1 MNFHFGHQIL
11 ISRLRGISF
20 VVLILMFF
28 FNSYGQKTLNP
39 IKDNG
44 PKSKIELIRADS
56 LAGENSLNRTQ
67 TFLGNVIFSHRG
79 VLLGCQKAVHNLSS
93 NFIEA
98 YGKVVINQ
106 GDTLT
111 IVGDTLIYDGNL
123 RFAKV
128 YGRQVILRDKK
139 VTLRTTEVHYNLNTD
154 QAYYPVPG
162 VLNQDSSKLSSKLGY
177 YNTKTKY
184 FRYIGDVEII
194 NPQYVLCTDSLDYDT
209 YTKLAIFKTF
219 TTIKS
224 KNGDLSAYKGKYN
237 IKTKESFF
245 EGRAKVTNDKYSLE
259 GDTLAFDNTKGSGY
273 ANGAIVFVSFE
284 DSLVVLGQKAIRNGE
299 EGLTKIMKETLSRRI
314 SKNDTLWIAADTLWV
329 FEIREKVDTVASFT
343 GRSDSLKKQN
353 TVLPPKVLNPSLKP
367 AIKDAKMVG
376 MELRKILYGMRP
388 AKIDLLVVPAEFQHM
403 DSHNYVLRSN
413 LGKKKEKISEKN
425 KEKEEDNQA
434 PTKKDLEKIVADGH
448 VRVIRADFQSVSDSL
463 LYNLKDS
470 VIFFYN
476 DPVLWN
482 QENQLEADTVNILL
496 KNNRLHLMKL
506 LQDAFVIQTDTIKN
520 YNQIKGRT
528 LDAFFDKQGQLST
541 IKVDGNGESLYFAL
555 DEKNKIIGLN
565 KVQCSNM
572 QFYFKQKKIKQIVFR
587 GEPESLLIPPKEVLT
602 EDMKLEKFEW
612 KTSLRPKLS
621 TIATEKQLSVMSSV
635 KLIRD

>member
-1 MNFHFGHQIL
+1 
-11 ISRLRGISF
+11 
-20 VVLILMFF
+20 
-28 FNSYGQKTLNP
+28 
-39 IKDNG
+39 
-44 PKSKIELIRADS
+44 
-56 LAGENSLNRTQ
+56 
-67 TFLGNVIFSHRG
+67 
-79 VLLGCQKAVHNLSS
+79 
-93 NFIEA
+93 
-98 YGKVVINQ
+98 
-106 GDTLT
+106 
-111 IVGDTLIYDGNL
+111 
-123 RFAKV
+123 
-128 YGRQVILRDKK
+128 
-139 VTLRTTEVHYNLNTD
+139 
-154 QAYYPVPG
+154 
-162 VLNQDSSKLSSKLGY
+162 
-177 YNTKTKY
+177 
-184 FRYIGDVEII
+184 
-194 NPQYVLCTDSLDYDT
+194 
-209 YTKLAIFKTF
+209 
-219 TTIKS
+219 
-224 KNGDLSAYKGKYN
+224 
-237 IKTKESFF
+237 
-245 EGRAKVTNDKYSLE
+245 
-259 GDTLAFDNTKGSGY
+259 
-273 ANGAIVFVSFE
+273 
-284 DSLVVLGQKAIRNGE
+284 
-299 EGLTKIMKETLSRRI
+299 
-314 SKNDTLWIAADTLWV
+314 
-329 FEIREKVDTVASFT
+329 
-343 GRSDSLKKQN
+343 
-353 TVLPPKVLNPSLKP
+353 
-367 AIKDAKMVG
+367 MVG

-388 AKIDLLVVPAEFQHM
+388 AKIDLLVGHAEFQHM

-425 KEKEEDNQA
+425 KEKKEDNQA

>member
-1 MNFHFGHQIL
+1 MNFHYGHQIL
-11 ISRLRGISF
+11 ISLLRGIFSI
-20 VVLILMFF
+20 VLILTFF
-28 FNSYGQKTLNP
+28 LNSYGQKPLNP

-56 LAGENSLNRTQ
+56 LAGENSLSRTQ

-123 RFAKV
+123 RFARV
-128 YGRQVILRDKK
+128 YGKQVILRDKK
-139 VTLRTTEVHYNLNTD
+139 VTLRTTQVHYDLNRD
-154 QAYYPVPG
+154 QAFYPVPG
-162 VLNQDSSKLSSKLGY
+162 VLNQDSSRLSSKLGY

-219 TTIKS
+219 TTIKG

-237 IKTKESFF
+237 IKNKESFF

-273 ANGAIVFVSFE
+273 ANGEVVFVSFE

-299 EGLTKIMKETLSRRI
+299 EGLTKVMKETLSRRI

-329 FEIREKVDTVASFT
+329 FEKKEDEGLIQNTSNEQRKDSKVEGKANDNITQKSSGKNQGQSSPFKDISKALKMPEVTPMISPASF
-343 GRSDSLKKQN
+343 
-353 TVLPPKVLNPSLKP
+353 
-367 AIKDAKMVG
+367 
-376 MELRKILYGMRP
+376 E
-388 AKIDLLVVPAEFQHM
+388 HM
-403 DSHNYVLRSN
+403 DSHNYILRSK
-413 LGKKKEKISEKN
+413 LGQKKETSQKGKEKKEDEPPGKKDVEKI
-425 KEKEEDNQA
+425 
-434 PTKKDLEKIVADGH
+434 IADGH

-463 LYNLKDS
+463 IYNLKDS
-470 VIFFYN
+470 VIFFYQK
-476 DPVLWN
+476 PVLWN
-482 QENQLEADTVNILL
+482 QENQLEADTVSILL
-496 KNNRLHLMKL
+496 KNNRLHHMKL
-506 LQDAFVIQTDTIKN
+506 LQEAFVIQTDTIKN

-587 GEPESLLIPPKEVLT
+587 GEPESLLIPPKEILT

-612 KTSLRPKLS
+612 KTSLRPKLT